1 MRAVRYCCTVAWI
14 MFGGKQF
21 LGRSIKVS
29 AVEMFSGIL
38 DFSVPTA
45 VTSSPGLMASTSPM
59 PRMTASKVVD
69 R

>member
-29 AVEMFSGIL
+29 AVEIFFWSFFG
-38 DFSVPTA
+38 FVSSA
-45 VTSSPGLMASTSPM
+45 VTSTPGLMASTSPM
-59 PRMTASKVVD
+59 PRMTASKVVVM
-69 R
+69 

>member
-1 MRAVRYCCTVAWI
+1 

-29 AVEMFSGIL
+29 AVEMFFWSFFG
-38 DFSVPTA
+38 FVSSA
-45 VTSSPGLMASTSPM
+45 VTSTPGLMASTSPM